1 MSNTE
6 KIFKNAEILTA
17 RDEDKTV
24 LENALKLQGIKCSL
38 FSDNSNDEG
47 IPADIIICSGD
58 NTSKRICSAWEKA
71 RANKAILISSKE
83 SAEDPNSIK
92 LLHMVN
98 DLNKTIGLS
107 LSEKQNKESPFYSMS
122 EKELLEILYR
132 KEFELWYQPV
142 MHGVT
147 EKIAG
152 FEALIRWRNPK
163 TGEIVFPDRFIPHL
177 ENIDF
182 IIPFGFWIIEEK
194 CRQLSEWKT
203 ITGDYP
209 IRITINLS
217 ARQFTCPEL
226 VDRITGIINCY
237 NINPQS
243 IALEIT
249 ESALMEDMRSA
260 NIMLL
265 TLKSKNIPLYL
276 DDFGTGFSSLSYLM
290 HFPMNTIKI
299 DKSFVTWMHVD
310 EQSEEIV
317 RSIITLGHNL
327 KMTVVAEGVEYPEHI
342 EMLRSM
348 GCDYFQGYFYAK
360 PLCAKDAEKF
370 LKENM

>member
-6 KIFKNAEILTA
+6 KLFKKAEILAA
-17 RDEDKTV
+17 RDEDRIL
-24 LENALKLQGIKCSL
+24 LEKSLKAQGIIYSPFTVSCEK
-38 FSDNSNDEG
+38 
-47 IPADIIICSGD
+47 PTDIIICSG
-58 NTSKRICSAWEKA
+58 NNPPEMLQKAWEKS
-71 RANKAILISSKE
+71 RTHKALLVASEE
-83 SAEDPNSIK
+83 SAADSDSEK
-92 LLHMVN
+92 LLHAVTN
-98 DLNKTIGLS
+98 LNRNAGLS
-107 LSEKQNKESPFYSMS
+107 LTEAKSKESPFYYMS

-132 KEFELWYQPV
+132 KEFELWFQPV
-142 MHGVT
+142 MHGET
-147 EKIAG
+147 GKIAG
-152 FEALIRWRNPK
+152 FEALIRWKNPE
-163 TGEIVFPDRFIPHL
+163 TGEIVFPDRFIPHFESL
-177 ENIDF
+177 DF
-182 IIPFGFWIIEEK
+182 IIPLGFWIIEEA
-194 CRQLSEWKT
+194 CRQINEWKA

-209 IRITINLS
+209 IRVTVNLS

-237 NINPQS
+237 HINPQS

-249 ESALMEDMRSA
+249 ESAFMEDMSSA
-260 NIMLL
+260 NIVLL

-360 PLCAKDAEKF
+360 PLCLTDAEKF
-370 LKENM
+370 LKANM